1 MVGKGRQKIFTN
13 EKLITNENVFD
24 VIQKAMPTFR
34 DNARDCQYLLDF
46 DAGIQP
52 IQRKSEKKVMDW
64 IDCEYID
71 NVAQEAND
79 FWIGFGWGNPI
90 TLVQR
95 GNLDSDNERKARGL
109 SELNDCY
116 YATNSTSDLQEIAK
130 FIVKCG
136 HCYTLTEL
144 NNEWEEGESY
154 FTRDVLDPQWA
165 FVVHSNAY
173 PDKRVVLGVSL
184 YEDTDKN
191 LYITAYSKDFR
202 WDISATKKI
211 KTKGRDVSDY
221 AKEYTW
227 AFAYEEVNPF
237 GKIPI
242 TEWYWTVD
250 RTAIIES
257 QINALNNINCMVSD
271 MGNGS
276 RQNIEAIW
284 WANNVEFA
292 MVEVKDEDGN
302 VTMVPKKPKSGE
314 WVKTKSQKD
323 GANPTIQPLVLDYHL
338 KDMLDTYLSERA
350 LALQKMHV
358 PQRNDNSGGST
369 GVAMDSSTGYA
380 DAESIA
386 SARENIVVGC
396 VIAELKVVLSILRFS
411 PDIKE
416 DDDILT
422 LRVNDIE
429 PAIRRPKNFDLATKS
444 NAIST
449 LLAHGFSLEDC
460 VDNVPLFQDSTQV
473 ITRSGEGVKRY
484 QETIFNKTNDAE
496 EAPNADRT
504 MQDLS
509 DQVQNSPNLG

>member
-1 MVGKGRQKIFTN
+1 MLGKGRQKIFTN
-13 EKLITNENVFD
+13 EKFITNENVFS

-34 DNARDCQYLLDF
+34 ANAADCQYLMDF

-52 IQRKSEKKVMDW
+52 IERKSEKKVMEW

-71 NVAQEAND
+71 NVAKEAND

-95 GNLDSDNERKARGL
+95 GDTDVDERKAHGIA
-109 SELNDCY
+109 ELNNCY
-116 YATNSTSDLQEIAK
+116 DATNSASDLQEIAN

-136 HCYTLTEL
+136 HCFTLTEH
-144 NNEWEEGESY
+144 NSDYEEGESY

-165 FVVHSNAY
+165 FVVRSNAY

-184 YEDTDKN
+184 SEDTERN
-191 LYITAYSKDFR
+191 LFITAYSKDFR

-211 KTKGRDVSDY
+211 ESKGKAVTDY
-221 AKEYTW
+221 AKDYVW
-227 AFAYEEVNPF
+227 AAAYVEENPF

-250 RTAIIES
+250 RTAIIEG
-257 QINALNNINCMVSD
+257 QLNALNNINCMVSD
-271 MGNGS
+271 MGNGA

-284 WANNVEFA
+284 WANNVDFA
-292 MVEVKDEDGN
+292 MVEVKDEDG
-302 VTMVPKKPKSGE
+302 TTRMVPKKPKSGE

-350 LALQKMHV
+350 LVLQKMHV

-386 SARENIVVGC
+386 SARESIVIGC
-396 VIAELKVVLSILRFS
+396 QKAELKVVLSILKFS

-422 LRVNDIE
+422 LHVNDIV

-449 LLAHGFSLEDC
+449 LLAHGFALEDC
-460 VDNVPLFQDSTQV
+460 VANIPLFQDATQV
-473 ITRSGEGVKRY
+473 IARSGEGVKRY
-484 QETIFNKTNDAE
+484 QESLFDKNNDPEEEPNK
-496 EAPNADRT
+496 DRL
-504 MQDLS
+504 QADLS
-509 DQVQNSPNLG
+509 DQTGNSPNLG

>member
-1 MVGKGRQKIFTN
+1 MLGKGRQKIFTN
-13 EKLITNENVFD
+13 EKFITNENVFS
-24 VIQKAMPTFR
+24 VIQKAMPTFHA
-34 DNARDCQYLLDF
+34 NAADCQYLMDF

-71 NVAQEAND
+71 NVAKEAND

-95 GNLDSDNERKARGL
+95 GDTDADERKAHGIA
-109 SELNDCY
+109 ELNNCY
-116 YATNSTSDLQEIAK
+116 DATNSASDLQEIAN

-136 HCYTLTEL
+136 HCFTLTEH
-144 NNEWEEGESY
+144 NSDYEEGESY

-165 FVVHSNAY
+165 FVVRSNAY

-184 YEDTDKN
+184 SEDTERN
-191 LYITAYSKDFR
+191 LFITAYSKDFR
-202 WDISATKKI
+202 WDISAIKKI
-211 KTKGRDVSDY
+211 ESKGRAVTDY
-221 AKEYTW
+221 AKDYMW
-227 AFAYEEVNPF
+227 AAAYVEENPF

-250 RTAIIES
+250 RTAIIEG
-257 QINALNNINCMVSD
+257 QLNALNNINCMVSD
-271 MGNGS
+271 MGNGA

-284 WANNVEFA
+284 WANNVDFA
-292 MVEVKDEDGN
+292 MVEVKDEDG
-302 VTMVPKKPKSGE
+302 TTRMVPKKPKSGE

-350 LALQKMHV
+350 LVLQKMHV

-386 SARENIVVGC
+386 SARESIVIGC
-396 VIAELKVVLSILRFS
+396 QKAELKVVLSILKFS

-422 LRVNDIE
+422 LRVNDIV
-429 PAIRRPKNFDLATKS
+429 PAIRRPKNSDIATRV
-444 NAIST
+444 NGIST

-460 VDNVPLFQDSTQV
+460 VANIPLFRDATEV
-473 ITRSGEGVKRY
+473 ITRSGEGVRKY
-484 QETIFNKTNDAE
+484 QESIFNKTNDPE
-496 EAPNADRT
+496 EEPNKDRL
-504 MQDLS
+504 QADLS
-509 DQVQNSPNLG
+509 DQTGNSPNLG